1 MGRIALI
8 LLLSLSC
15 SFSRRESSNPIP
27 PDVKP
32 AIEVLKK
39 DSGASRETKEQV
51 TKTLNSC
58 QQYAEESNKRF
69 EKLEAEIEG
78 LKADIKKKDQTIK
91 ELEEELST
99 WRRIKFWSYFVVIA
113 IAVFYFLRL
122 IWANKTI
129 LMKLAGIPI
138 P

>member
-8 LLLSLSC
+8 IFLSLSC
-15 SFSRRESSNPIP
+15 SLIRRDSGNPIP

-32 AIEVLKK
+32 AIEALKK

-78 LKADIKKKDQTIK
+78 LKAEIKKKDQTIK

-99 WRRIKFWSYFVVIA
+99 WRYIKTFLYAVLISFVV
-113 IAVFYFLRL
+113 FSFLRL
-122 IWANKTI
+122 IWANKAI
-129 LMKLAGIPI
+129 LMKLAGIPMI
-138 P
+138 

>member
-8 LLLSLSC
+8 LFLSLSC
-15 SFSRRESSNPIP
+15 SFIKRESSNPIP

-32 AIEVLKK
+32 AIEALKK

-69 EKLEAEIEG
+69 EKLEADIMG
-78 LKADIKKKDQTIK
+78 LKAEIRSKDQKIA

-99 WRRIKFWSYFVVIA
+99 WRRIKFWSFAVLIGF
-113 IAVFYFLRL
+113 AVFSFLRL
-122 IWANKTI
+122 LWANKAI
-129 LMKLAGIPI
+129 LMRLAGIPI

>member
-8 LLLSLSC
+8 LFISLSC
-15 SFSRRESSNPIP
+15 SLLRRESSNPIP

-32 AIEVLKK
+32 AIEAISK
-39 DSGASRETKEQV
+39 DSGVKKETREEV
-51 TKTLNSC
+51 IKTLTSC
-58 QQYAEESNKRF
+58 QQYADQANARF
-69 EKLEAEIEG
+69 DRLEAEIGG
-78 LKADIKKKDQTIK
+78 LKAEILSKDLKIK

-99 WRRIKFWSYFVVIA
+99 WKSIKRWSLLAVIG
-113 IAVFYFLRL
+113 IAVFSFLRV

-129 LMKLAGIPI
+129 LMRLAGIPI

>member
-15 SFSRRESSNPIP
+15 SFSRREGSNPIP
-27 PDVKP
+27 PDIKP
-32 AIEVLKK
+32 AIEALKR
-39 DSGASRETKEQV
+39 DSGVSRETKEQV
-51 TKTLNSC
+51 TKTLSSC
-58 QQYAEESNKRF
+58 QQYADESNKRF

-99 WRRIKFWSYFVVIA
+99 WKSIKRFSLLVLIG
-113 IAVFYFLRL
+113 IGVFSFLRL
-122 IWANKTI
+122 IWANKAI
-129 LMKLAGIPI
+129 LMRLAGIPI